1 MCDFAIVVV
10 DIMHGLEPQT
20 FESIRMLLDRKT
32 PFVVALNK
40 IDRLHEWKIMK
51 DNSSYTSLKAQSSK
65 IFIFIIYISQLFGNT
80 KYIFNINYK

>member
-1 MCDFAIVVV
+1 
-10 DIMHGLEPQT
+10 
-20 FESIRMLLDRKT
+20 MLLDRKT